1 MTAVKLIP
9 ALKQTIW
16 GGQRLKDVY
25 DGKGMEN
32 IAESWVLSCHPA
44 GESRIAEG
52 DFAGKTLQEVL
63 AQNGRAVLGEK
74 CPPGAFPLLIKLIDA
89 ADDLSVQVHPGD
101 EYARLHENSF
111 GKTECWYLL
120 DAAEDAQL
128 IFGMKDEL
136 TREQFRKAI
145 EDNTLLSHVRRVKV
159 HAGDVAY
166 IPAGTLHAIGR
177 GILLAEV
184 QQSSDVT
191 YRVYDYGR
199 LQNGKPRDLHIRQA
213 IDVTNLTPSNASL
226 APAGQEEDC
235 GGYLTQTL
243 CRCER
248 FCMTKL
254 LVRSAYEGFAGT
266 DSFLSLVVLAGEG
279 SYRDGSTAFPLKKG
293 DSVFVPAGEGKFS
306 IEGKLTLLLTTL

>member
-199 LQNGKPRDLHIRQA
+199 LQNGK
-213 IDVTNLTPSNASL
+213 
-226 APAGQEEDC
+226 
-235 GGYLTQTL
+235 
-243 CRCER
+243 
-248 FCMTKL
+248 
-254 LVRSAYEGFAGT
+254 

-279 SYRDGSTAFPLKKG
+279 SYRDGSTAFSLKKG